1 MKFIKALACFTAVV
15 ALAFSIACGSKEN
28 QSQKAATQK
37 TQSPALSA
45 EAQKLAAL
53 LPDDNAAAGW
63 TRGPEVRAFGPD
75 NLYEFIDG
83 AADNFLIYGFQ
94 QVVTAE
100 YNNSQKPPLQAV
112 MEIYQMQ
119 DSRNAFGVYASERN
133 AESEFKKIGAEGY
146 VGGTALNFWS
156 GPYYVKITVFQESAD
171 LKQLMGTLAESV
183 AKKIGSTDAI
193 LPEIESF
200 PTADQ
205 VPHSVRFLAKDVLG
219 QIYFK
224 EGFEA
229 KYKRGGV
236 ESKIVIALP
245 GDEAAAKEALDK
257 YKKYTATGGKVAR
270 EFATPGNGGFVGK
283 DNYYGN
289 MAAVRS
295 GNRIIIALGG
305 SSTDYALAQ
314 VTACLKKK

>member
-1 MKFIKALACFTAVV
+1 MKLIKVLACLTAVLALALCM
-15 ALAFSIACGSKEN
+15 ACGKKDE
-28 QSQKAATQK
+28 QSQPSATPNAQKAAL
-37 TQSPALSA
+37 SP

-63 TRGPEVRAFGPD
+63 TRGPEVRSFSPD

-100 YNNSQKPPLQAV
+100 YNNPQKAQAV
-112 MEIYQMQ
+112 LEIYQMQ
-119 DSRNAFGVYASERN
+119 DPRNAFGVYASECN

-146 VGGTALNFWS
+146 VGGTALNFWA

-171 LKQLMGTLAESV
+171 LKQVMIALAEGV
-183 AKKIGSTDAI
+183 AKKIGSTDAV
-193 LPEIESF
+193 PAEIDSF
-200 PTADQ
+200 PSADQ
-205 VPHSVRFLAKDVLG
+205 VKHSVRFLAKDVLG
-219 QIYFK
+219 QIYLK

-229 KYKRGGV
+229 KYKKGAN

-245 GDEAAAKEALDK
+245 GDEAAAKEALAK
-257 YKKYTATGGKVAR
+257 YKQYTATGGKVAR
-270 EFATPGNGGFVGK
+270 EITSPGDGGFVGK
-283 DNYYGN
+283 DSYYGN

-295 GNRIIIALGG
+295 GNRIVIALGG
-305 SSTDYALAQ
+305 ASTDAALAQ
-314 VTACLKKK
+314 VAACIKKK